1 MITNMEKYKSSG
13 NLILI
18 PKLEDYV
25 RYTFQIFVK
34 IPRVEKFNIGS
45 ELKTSS
51 LKMLENAHF
60 LNKNRKNGYT
70 YLNNIDALISY
81 NKSMLRILNEEKSI
95 TKSNFTTS
103 IDKLSEIGKIVGG
116 LIKSNPK

>member
-25 RYTFQIFVK
+25 RYTFQILVK

-70 YLNNIDALISY
+70 YLNNINALISY

>member
-25 RYTFQIFVK
+25 RYTFQILVK

-103 IDKLSEIGKIVGG
+103 IDKLSEIRKIVGG

>member
-25 RYTFQIFVK
+25 RYTFQILVK

>member
-25 RYTFQIFVK
+25 RYTFQILVK

-60 LNKNRKNGYT
+60 LNKNRKSGYT

>member
-25 RYTFQIFVK
+25 RYTFQILVK

-45 ELKTSS
+45 ELKPSS

>member
-25 RYTFQIFVK
+25 RYTFQILVK
-34 IPRVEKFNIGS
+34 IPRVEKLKIGS

>member
-25 RYTFQIFVK
+25 RYTFQILVK

-70 YLNNIDALISY
+70 YLNNIEALISY

>member
-25 RYTFQIFVK
+25 RYTFQILVK

-116 LIKSNPK
+116 LMKSNPK

>member
-25 RYTFQIFVK
+25 RYTFQILVK

-51 LKMLENAHF
+51 LKMLVNAHF

>member
-18 PKLEDYV
+18 PKLEDHV
-25 RYTFQIFVK
+25 RYTFQILVK

>member
-25 RYTFQIFVK
+25 RYTFQILVK

-70 YLNNIDALISY
+70 YLNNIDAFISY

>member
-25 RYTFQIFVK
+25 RYTFQILVK

-51 LKMLENAHF
+51 LKMLGNAHF

>member
-13 NLILI
+13 NLNLI

-25 RYTFQIFVK
+25 RYTFQILVK

>member
-25 RYTFQIFVK
+25 KYTFQILVK

>member
-25 RYTFQIFVK
+25 RYTFQILAK

-60 LNKNRKNGYT
+60 LNYFRKNGYT

>member
-25 RYTFQIFVK
+25 RYIFQILVK

>member
-18 PKLEDYV
+18 PKLDDYV
-25 RYTFQIFVK
+25 RYTFQILVK

>member
-1 MITNMEKYKSSG
+1 MITNMEKYKSSE

-25 RYTFQIFVK
+25 RYTFQILVK